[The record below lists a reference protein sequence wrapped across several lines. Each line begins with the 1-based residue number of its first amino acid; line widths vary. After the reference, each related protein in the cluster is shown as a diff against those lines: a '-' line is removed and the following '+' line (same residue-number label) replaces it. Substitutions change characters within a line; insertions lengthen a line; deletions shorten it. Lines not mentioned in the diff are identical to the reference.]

1 MSLKMAW
8 IANAWNFVMKL
19 EQSINDP
26 YSTLWK
32 EVESA
37 IQKIER
43 DTNISTYLTLST
55 NDVNEI
61 MLQQKAKW
69 ITSETTIEQILKFLI
84 FYGNHSITSN
94 ILNIKLINGT
104 DTTAYIS
111 YQVIHCSLIF
121 QTIPVYEQ
129 CMSAHRYLLPLR
141 IAFSDQQNYENI
153 LWSAILDGAHMELEC
168 NFGEHPELSESTMIC
183 YQKIIGFVLV
193 FGKEHIGQLLS
204 NTSESE
210 LQNKMMSLCG
220 KDFDF
225 GITTAITWSKM
236 LKRWSNNVEMY
247 GKKLILEQMQKR
259 VKRNFMSAE
268 IEFLYGKMLLN
279 DNDYLNAKTEFI
291 KVLSSA
297 TSFVFLSLSLQYLS
311 KICKDFAEYEIGV
324 KCLNRAYKLCT
335 IDNTSYFMPSF
346 VETKYWKNKRL
357 FDKALNKIK
366 CGYCGI
372 KKGRKLRSC
381 TGCMKVMY
389 CNKK

>member
-153 LWSAILDGAHMELEC
+153 LWSAILNGAHMEQSL
-168 NFGEHPELSESTMIC
+168 
-183 YQKIIGFVLV
+183 
-193 FGKEHIGQLLS
+193 GQLLS

-210 LQNKMMSLCG
+210 LQHKMMSFCC
-220 KDFDF
+220 KYFSTVVTT
-225 GITTAITWSKM
+225 TTAITWSKM

-247 GKKLILEQMQKR
+247 GKKLILEQ
-259 VKRNFMSAE
+259 
-268 IEFLYGKMLLN
+268 
-279 DNDYLNAKTEFI
+279 
-291 KVLSSA
+291 
-297 TSFVFLSLSLQYLS
+297 
-311 KICKDFAEYEIGV
+311 
-324 KCLNRAYKLCT
+324 
-335 IDNTSYFMPSF
+335 
-346 VETKYWKNKRL
+346 
-357 FDKALNKIK
+357 
-366 CGYCGI
+366 
-372 KKGRKLRSC
+372 
-381 TGCMKVMY
+381 
-389 CNKK
+389 